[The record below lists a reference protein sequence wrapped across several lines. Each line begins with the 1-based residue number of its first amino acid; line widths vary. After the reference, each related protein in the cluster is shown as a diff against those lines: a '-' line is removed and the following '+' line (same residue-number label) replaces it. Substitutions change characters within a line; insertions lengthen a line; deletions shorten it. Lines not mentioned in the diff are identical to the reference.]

1 MLKLKRILYPTDF
14 SQYSLTALPFAV
26 GLAQQ
31 NNAQLFCLHVVELPR
46 EEYLRGDYM
55 VPLNVPHVP
64 EDKVLRTARARMERF
79 VTEHLFEMDKVTS
92 RVLVGVPF
100 AEIIRYA
107 RDQSID
113 LIVMGTHGHTGL
125 AAMLL
130 GSVAEKVVRK
140 APCAVLTVRDP
151 QYKFEAP

>member
-1 MLKLKRILYPTDF
+1 MLNLKRILYPTDF
-14 SQYSLTALPFAV
+14 SQYSLAALPFAV
-26 GLAQQ
+26 GLAKQ
-31 NNAQLFCLHVVELPR
+31 NNAQLFCLHVVEMPH
-46 EEYLRGDYM
+46 EEYLLGDYM

-64 EDKVLRTARARMERF
+64 EDKVLRTVRARLERF
-79 VTEHLFEMDKVTS
+79 VAENLSEMEKVTS

-113 LIVMGTHGHTGL
+113 LIVMGTHGHTAL
-125 AAMLL
+125 AAMWI

-140 APCAVLTVRDP
+140 APCPVLTVRDS
-151 QYKFEAP
+151 QHSFEAP